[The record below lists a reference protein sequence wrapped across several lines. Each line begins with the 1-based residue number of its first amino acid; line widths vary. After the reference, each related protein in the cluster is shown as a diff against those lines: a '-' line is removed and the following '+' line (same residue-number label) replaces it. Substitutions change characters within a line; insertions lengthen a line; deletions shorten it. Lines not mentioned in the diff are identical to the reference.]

1 MRLIRSK
8 GVGVYFVTHHRRSER
23 ATDTENYY
31 AGSTHDR
38 LREIRER
45 FDPCEVFRANNR
57 IQPAGSDW

>member
-1 MRLIRSK
+1 MDVPPEVLQPHASAPRTR
-8 GVGVYFVTHHRRSER
+8 
-23 ATDTENYY
+23 ENYY

-45 FDPCEVFRANNR
+45 FDPSEVFRANNR